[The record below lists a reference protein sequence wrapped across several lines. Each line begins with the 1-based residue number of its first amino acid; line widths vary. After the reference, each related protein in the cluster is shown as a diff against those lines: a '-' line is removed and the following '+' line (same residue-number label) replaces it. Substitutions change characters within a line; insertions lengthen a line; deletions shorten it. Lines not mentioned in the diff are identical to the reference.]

1 MSSKVAPGWSRRG
14 HQYGVDGLAITQ
26 AADSCDAIR
35 MPILLIILIVLVILS
50 FGGGLYQP
58 AYRRH
63 GISVGTVLLIV
74 LVLWLLGVF
83 GSRPY

>member
-1 MSSKVAPGWSRRG
+1 
-14 HQYGVDGLAITQ
+14 
-26 AADSCDAIR
+26 
-35 MPILLIILIVLVILS
+35 MPILLVILIVLILLS

-58 AYRRH
+58 TYRRH
-63 GISVGTVLLIV
+63 GISVGTILLIV